1 MQYTYINFMSHIISS
16 TKMSTFPQ
24 EPKKLTM
31 YVDSGDHKTTSEPV
45 GKREMLASDYE
56 ENTLAMDTDQEPTAP
71 EPMGE
76 REMSGSGQEQNKLIM
91 DVDSGDQQKPAS
103 ESVGKRYVKNSL
115 AIVTVLQRSRQLK

>member
-1 MQYTYINFMSHIISS
+1 MSHIISS

-24 EPKKLTM
+24 EPKIITM
-31 YVDSGDHKTTSEPV
+31 DVGSGHHKTTSEAV

-71 EPMGE
+71 EPISE

-103 ESVGKRYVKNSL
+103 DSVGKRYVTNSL
-115 AIVTVLQRSRQLK
+115 TIVTVLQRSRQLK